1 MDALECGIVALSEM
15 PALGSTTFSVTPY
28 AVDDALNA
36 LQLPD
41 GACRDI
47 YNDGQTH
54 IDYTS
59 QATSTGDLT
68 SVSCDTSS
76 SGYDPNHDCIS
87 QVIIRYATTY
97 MTTRSSKRHKDN
109 TDILIDI
116 GGIVGGVFFAFSYF
130 GIFAVR

>member
-1 MDALECGIVALSEM
+1 MEALECGIVALSEM

-28 AVDDALNA
+28 AVDDTLNA
-36 LQLPD
+36 LKLPD
-41 GACRDI
+41 GTCRDI
-47 YNDGQTH
+47 YNNGQTH
-54 IDYTS
+54 IEYTN

-76 SGYDPNHDCIS
+76 SSYDPNHDCIS

-97 MTTRSSKRHKDN
+97 MTKRSSKRSKEN
-109 TDILIDI
+109 TDILVDI
-116 GGIVGGVFFAFSYF
+116 GGIVGGVCFVFWYL